1 LKWIEWTQKLQA
13 IAQNGLTYSKD
24 KFDIERYKQ
33 LQAIVAEIISTYT
46 NHDFHEVQNYLNKE
60 TGYATPKIDVRGVAF
75 KNDKILMVKENAD
88 NLWTLPG
95 GWADILETPSENVE
109 REVFEESGYKVA
121 DILETPSENVE
132 REVFEESG
140 YKVKAKRLLAV
151 YDRSRHGHYPEYP
164 NYVYKMFFLC
174 EIIGGES
181 RTSMETSGVD
191 FFGLHE
197 LPEISVARVTKKQI
211 HRMFELKEKNQ
222 TDFD

>member
-109 REVFEESGYKVA
+109 REVFEESGYKV
-121 DILETPSENVE
+121 
-132 REVFEESG
+132 
-140 YKVKAKRLLAV
+140 KAKRLLAV